1 MDADKLADFGNIKTA
16 HGDVKTAFRIFGF
29 QGLLSLHNKD
39 FLQCFIIRQSFSG
52 TSMYCGSN
60 RMHYLIFLQIQMGK
74 ILQYPTE

>member
-52 TSMYCGSN
+52 ASMYLRIKQDALSN
-60 RMHYLIFLQIQMGK
+60 ISSDTNG
-74 ILQYPTE
+74 